1 MLPGNEGKNHDR
13 MKRKPIN
20 PKEASVAATFY
31 EPAYQRLRQWHNGRE
46 IDMLCFVRETSAPVR
61 KILDEL
67 GARKSD
73 AFRAKCFAEVWELP
87 HAELVARAGKG
98 ETAELDRRIS
108 DAMGCLGGDCS
119 AKVGFLSWGDFKEG
133 TIRRHF
139 PSRLLQETAVKKGRA
154 V

>member
-1 MLPGNEGKNHDR
+1 

-46 IDMLCFVRETSAPVR
+46 IDLLCFVRDASDSVR

-67 GARKSD
+67 GARRSD

-87 HAELVARAGKG
+87 HAELVARAGAG
-98 ETAELDRRIS
+98 ETAEVDKRIS
-108 DAMGCLGGDCS
+108 DAMGCVGGDYS
-119 AKVGFLSWGDFKEG
+119 AKVGFLSWGDIKEG
-133 TIRRHF
+133 MIRRQF
-139 PSRLLQETAVKKGRA
+139 PSRLLQETAAKKTRT

>member
-1 MLPGNEGKNHDR
+1 MLPGIEGKNDDR

-46 IDMLCFVRETSAPVR
+46 IDLLCFVREASDPVR

-67 GARKSD
+67 GARQSE
-73 AFRAKCFAEVWELP
+73 AFRAKCFAEVWEVP
-87 HAELVARAGKG
+87 HADLVARVGAG
-98 ETAELDRRIS
+98 ETAEVDKRIS
-108 DAMGCLGGDCS
+108 DAIGCLGGGYS
-119 AKVGFLSWGDFKEG
+119 AKVGVVSWGDIKEG
-133 TIRRHF
+133 MIRRHF
-139 PSRLLQETAVKKGRA
+139 PSRLLQETATKKGRA